1 MIILTKKVTL
11 ESRNKPNLTVFLT
24 AEERTKVKHTIE
36 FKESNS
42 TDIILIKLNL
52 ERGIILNDGEIL
64 TNDQDNFFVE
74 IKAKLEPVITVKS
87 DCKLT
92 LLKAA
97 YHLGNRHVSL
107 EINEDY
113 LRFSPDHVLESML
126 IKSGLNIYEE
136 LAPFF
141 PELGAY
147 KH

>member
-1 MIILTKKVTL
+1 MIILTKKVIL
-11 ESRNKPNLTVFLT
+11 EFKNRPNLTVFLT
-24 AEERTKVKHTIE
+24 AEERIKVKHTIE
-36 FKESNS
+36 LKESNS

-52 ERGIILNDGEIL
+52 ERGVILNNGDIL
-64 TNDQDNFFVE
+64 TNDQENFFLE
-74 IKAKLEPVITVKS
+74 IKSTLEPVITVKS
-87 DCKLT
+87 NCKLT

-126 IKSGLNIYEE
+126 IKLGLNVYEE

-141 PELGAY
+141 PEFGAY

>member
-1 MIILTKKVTL
+1 MIILTKKVNL
-11 ESRNKPNLTVFLT
+11 IFDNKPDLIINLT
-24 AEERTKVKHTIE
+24 AEERKKVKHSIE
-36 FKESNS
+36 LKSVDSEE
-42 TDIILIKLNL
+42 IKIIKLNL
-52 ERGIILNDGEIL
+52 ERRLILNDGDIL
-64 TNDQDNFFVE
+64 TNDQDNFFVL

-87 DCKLT
+87 DSKLT

-107 EINEDY
+107 EINENY

-126 IKSGLNIYEE
+126 IKLGLNIYEE

-141 PELGAY
+141 PEFGAY

>member
-36 FKESNS
+36 IKDSHS

-52 ERGIILNDGEIL
+52 ERGIILNDSDIL
-64 TNDQDNFFVE
+64 TDDQDDFFVV

-107 EINEDY
+107 EINENY

-126 IKSGLNIYEE
+126 IQLGLNIYEE

-141 PELGAY
+141 PEFGAY

>member
-1 MIILTKKVTL
+1 MIILTKKIDL
-11 ESRNKPNLTVFLT
+11 ISDNKPNLIINLT
-24 AEERTKVKHTIE
+24 AEERTKVKYSIE
-36 FKESNS
+36 LKSVDSE
-42 TDIILIKLNL
+42 DIQIIKLNL
-52 ERGIILNDGEIL
+52 ERGLILNDGDIL
-64 TNDQDNFFVE
+64 TNDQANFFVL

-87 DCKLT
+87 DSKLT

-107 EINEDY
+107 EINDNY

-126 IKSGLNIYEE
+126 IKLGLNIYEE

-141 PELGAY
+141 PEFGAY